1 MKIDSNGDLRT
12 ARKIDR
18 EKICSKRIETC
29 ILTSEVIITP
39 REYFKLFKGKG
50 HPLFFP
56 QILLDFMKISTGSK
70 PEIHDENPLKVEIVI
85 NDLNDNSPI
94 FPESELTIHIAENA
108 QIGTEIRLD
117 SATDADT
124 AAFGIERYYL
134 GEEDR
139 LVENPY
145 FDLEEEH
152 INDVIIPIL
161 KVILSFS
168 AVFWPMGISLLSF

>member
-1 MKIDSNGDLRT
+1 
-12 ARKIDR
+12 
-18 EKICSKRIETC
+18 
-29 ILTSEVIITP
+29 
-39 REYFKLFKGKG
+39 
-50 HPLFFP
+50 
-56 QILLDFMKISTGSK
+56 MKISTGSK
-70 PEIHDENPLKVEIVI
+70 PEVHDENPLKVEIVI
-85 NDLNDNSPI
+85 KDLNDNSPI

-168 AVFWPMGISLLSF
+168 AVFWPVGISL

>member
-1 MKIDSNGDLRT
+1 MVTYELPGRLTAKKFVRKELKRAFLLRKWSLPHGNTSNY
-12 ARKIDR
+12 
-18 EKICSKRIETC
+18 SKERV
-29 ILTSEVIITP
+29 SH
-39 REYFKLFKGKG
+39 YF
-50 HPLFFP
+50 
-56 QILLDFMKISTGSK
+56 ISTNIAQTVLLSNRKLNGSTWW
-70 PEIHDENPLKVEIVI
+70 NSLKVEII
-85 NDLNDNSPI
+85 IQDLNDNSPI

-124 AAFGIERYYL
+124 AAYGIERYYL

-145 FDLEEEH
+145 FDLQEEH

-161 KVILSFS
+161 KVIFYFS
-168 AVFWPMGISLLSF
+168 AVGDQSVVFF

>member
-1 MKIDSNGDLRT
+1 M
-12 ARKIDR
+12 
-18 EKICSKRIETC
+18 
-29 ILTSEVIITP
+29 
-39 REYFKLFKGKG
+39 
-50 HPLFFP
+50 
-56 QILLDFMKISTGSK
+56 
-70 PEIHDENPLKVEIVI
+70 KVEII
-85 NDLNDNSPI
+85 IKDLNDNSPI

-124 AAFGIERYYL
+124 NAFGIERYYL

-168 AVFWPMGISLLSF
+168 AVRLATGYQSLFFLVDWSCLIETDVNRAPSVLP

>member
-1 MKIDSNGDLRT
+1 MRS
-12 ARKIDR
+12 
-18 EKICSKRIETC
+18 
-29 ILTSEVIITP
+29 
-39 REYFKLFKGKG
+39 
-50 HPLFFP
+50 
-56 QILLDFMKISTGSK
+56 QTGSK
-70 PEIHDENPLKVEIVI
+70 PEIHGENPMKVEII
-85 NDLNDNSPI
+85 IKDLNDNSPI

-124 AAFGIERYYL
+124 AAYGIERYYL

-161 KVILSFS
+161 KVILSFLS
-168 AVFWPMGISLLSF
+168 CFVQDQKCLSILLGRPPSQ

>member
-1 MKIDSNGDLRT
+1 M
-12 ARKIDR
+12 
-18 EKICSKRIETC
+18 
-29 ILTSEVIITP
+29 
-39 REYFKLFKGKG
+39 
-50 HPLFFP
+50 
-56 QILLDFMKISTGSK
+56 
-70 PEIHDENPLKVEIVI
+70 
-85 NDLNDNSPI
+85 NDNSPI

-124 AAFGIERYYL
+124 TAYGIERYYL

-145 FDLEEEH
+145 FDLQEEH

-161 KVILSFS
+161 KVIFYFS
-168 AVFWPMGISLLSF
+168 DVFLGTSL

>member
-1 MKIDSNGDLRT
+1 MHSYFGSDHYPTGILQIIQ
-12 ARKIDR
+12 RKGSTI
-18 EKICSKRIETC
+18 
-29 ILTSEVIITP
+29 IL
-39 REYFKLFKGKG
+39 
-50 HPLFFP
+50 FP
-56 QILLDFMKISTGSK
+56 QILLDYRIFRFFELQLSSISFPDCRSRFHDSNRKWTGSNTRC
-70 PEIHDENPLKVEIVI
+70 NPFKVEII
-85 NDLNDNSPI
+85 IQDLNDNSPI

-124 AAFGIERYYL
+124 AAYGIERYYL

-145 FDLEEEH
+145 FDLQEEH

-161 KVILSFS
+161 KVIFYFS
-168 AVFWPMGISLLSF
+168 DVFLGTSL